1 MWPVPPYRSFS
12 GRRPDV
18 AASRGP
24 SDYSCSVAGE
34 FLDAACVGD
43 GAPPST
49 PTQAPLRG
57 KERQRVLQMGKDAHV
72 LIDMVR
78 VPAHGPVEETMVD
91 RRTGRVW
98 TVEVSPFEVA
108 TTVVTVAQWNA
119 TLGGVTEPSH
129 ADLPKVEVSWR
140 HAVSF
145 CNELSLRGGLTP
157 AYTITAVD
165 PPTPG
170 HSTWTPH
177 DEAAPDDW
185 HVSWDR
191 GANGYR
197 LLTDAE
203 WQVACRAGS
212 TGPRYGALDD
222 IAWYAG
228 NSRGSLRPVRQ
239 KQPNAW
245 GLSDT
250 LGGVWE
256 WCWDHYD
263 VDAYGSYRIIR
274 GGGWSDPHWS
284 CRVGVRRKTSPQ
296 AALDDLGLRLARSL
310 TARGGAWAG

>member
-108 TTVVTVAQWNA
+108 TTVVRAA
-119 TLGGVTEPSH
+119 S
-129 ADLPKVEVSWR
+129 AR
-140 HAVSF
+140 
-145 CNELSLRGGLTP
+145 LRRSSNQSGK
-157 AYTITAVD
+157 YD
-165 PPTPG
+165 P
-170 HSTWTPH
+170 
-177 DEAAPDDW
+177 
-185 HVSWDR
+185 
-191 GANGYR
+191 
-197 LLTDAE
+197 
-203 WQVACRAGS
+203 
-212 TGPRYGALDD
+212 
-222 IAWYAG
+222 
-228 NSRGSLRPVRQ
+228 
-239 KQPNAW
+239 
-245 GLSDT
+245 
-250 LGGVWE
+250 
-256 WCWDHYD
+256 
-263 VDAYGSYRIIR
+263 
-274 GGGWSDPHWS
+274 
-284 CRVGVRRKTSPQ
+284 
-296 AALDDLGLRLARSL
+296 ARSFGIATSIVPAL
-310 TARGGAWAG
+310 VSKSRCR